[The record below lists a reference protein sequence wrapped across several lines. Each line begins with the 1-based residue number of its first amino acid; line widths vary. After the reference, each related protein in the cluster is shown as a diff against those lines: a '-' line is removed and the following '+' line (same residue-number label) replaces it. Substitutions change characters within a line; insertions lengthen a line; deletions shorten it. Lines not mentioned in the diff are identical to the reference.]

1 MTFKLYTTPFQTE
14 LDGLVQ
20 SLGYVDPNIPL
31 IIIISEVLE
40 SMWSHQVDL
49 SWYSNLLCIY
59 PVNSYKATLP
69 YLTMCWIQTQ

>member
-31 IIIISEVLE
+31 IIIINEVLE
-40 SMWSHQVDL
+40 SM
-49 SWYSNLLCIY
+49 
-59 PVNSYKATLP
+59 
-69 YLTMCWIQTQ
+69 